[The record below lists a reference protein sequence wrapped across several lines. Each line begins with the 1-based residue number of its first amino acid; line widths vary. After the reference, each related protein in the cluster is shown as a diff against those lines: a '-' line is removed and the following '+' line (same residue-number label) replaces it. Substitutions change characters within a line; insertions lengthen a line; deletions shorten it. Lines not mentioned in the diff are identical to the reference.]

1 MNKQQHFTKDK
12 GGATL
17 LNGKI
22 YRIPA
27 TSDFMF
33 KNLFGMNGKEENL
46 KGLLQVILK
55 IKIESLNI
63 ENPELPMEYKK
74 SKKGILDIRAKLAN
88 GTSVLIEMQVEDE
101 NNIGERAVFYLCK
114 LYTNVLESGEQYDK
128 LEKTIAIIITNFS
141 YYNRKEYH
149 QIAHLKF
156 EDCID
161 ANEIAEQI
169 EDETS
174 ISKTITDK
182 IELHIIDL
190 KRFKQIKE
198 PEGELADWLN
208 LILGDEGGIDMAI
221 RRNKTIA
228 KINQENIKLSADK
241 NMQEEYWFIQKNK
254 IIENTKLSVAR
265 NAGLH
270 EGEKIGR
277 EAGEKIGREV
287 GRRQEKEDTARNLI
301 KMGLTL
307 EQIMKAT
314 GLTKKEIENLK

>member
-1 MNKQQHFTKDK
+1 MLPKANLTGIIK
-12 GGATL
+12 GG
-17 LNGKI
+17 
-22 YRIPA
+22 RIWNN
-27 TSDFMF
+27 
-33 KNLFGMNGKEENL
+33 KN
-46 KGLLQVILK
+46 I
-55 IKIESLNI
+55 SLN
-63 ENPELPMEYKK
+63 KK
-74 SKKGILDIRAKLAN
+74 SKKGILDIRAKLSN

-101 NNIGERAVFYLCK
+101 GNIGERAVFYLCK
-114 LYTNVLESGEQYDK
+114 LYTNTIESGDGYNK

-141 YYNRKEYH
+141 YFNRREYH

-198 PEGELADWLN
+198 PKGELADWLN

-228 KINQENIKLSADK
+228 KINQENIKLSADR

-265 NAGLH
+265 NAGLQ

-301 KMGLTL
+301 KIGLTL
-307 EQIMKAT
+307 EQIINVT
-314 GLTKKEIENLK
+314 GLTKEEIEHLK